1 MDNPGFY
8 AILPASVR
16 YDNRLKAAEKI
27 FYSEITAL
35 ANQQGYCY
43 AGNGYFSQLYGVD
56 ERTVK
61 RWIKHLKDVGYIC
74 VEYVRVD
81 SDLQRRISPQPGCAG
96 GTEGGDKNVPGCHA
110 VSLSDKNV
118 PTPGT
123 KMSPTPGQNCP
134 PEYYKNNN
142 TRENNTGAGGRA
154 RARESVT
161 DILSTAFPEDA
172 RLTAALLSFAE
183 SRAAGK
189 HPLTANAAKLACSK
203 LNQLADE
210 AGVRDRSGYMAAVL
224 EQSILR
230 GWEGLFALKDDF
242 ADRAPAVQ
250 PVNGQ
255 DRPREIGPDDDITD
269 FL

>member
-81 SDLQRRISPQPGCAG
+81 SDLQRRISHSPDAPEAQRG
-96 GTEGGDKNVPGCHA
+96 V
-110 VSLSDKNV
+110 
-118 PTPGT
+118 T
-123 KMSPTPGQNCP
+123 KMSPGVTLCHSVTKMSRPPGQKCP
-134 PEYYKNNN
+134 PPRDKIVPQNI
-142 TRENNTGAGGRA
+142 TRIIIQERIIRAAGGRA

-210 AGVRDRSGYMAAVL
+210 AGVRDRSGYMAARAGAEHPARLGGAV
-224 EQSILR
+224 R
-230 GWEGLFALKDDF
+230 PEG
-242 ADRAPAVQ
+242 
-250 PVNGQ
+250 
-255 DRPREIGPDDDITD
+255 
-269 FL
+269 